1 MKSNK
6 CKICRRV
13 GEKLFL
19 KGDKCV
25 SPKCPFLKKPS
36 PPGIVSRKRRYRIS
50 EYGRELKEAQK
61 FKKMYGI
68 QEKEFKRMVRG
79 VLKKRGKEDISELL
93 IKDIEKKLSNII
105 FRTGITKSRRGA
117 KQLISHGHFLL
128 NGKEINIPSIKIKK
142 GDEIKLKEKSQKNSY
157 FKSNIPFIKKENI
170 PSWFT
175 FEKEKF
181 IIKVVREPEIKEAG
195 MKIDI
200 PLILSFYSR

>member
-1 MKSNK
+1 MLSNK

-19 KGDKCV
+19 KGDKCF

-36 PPGIVSRKRRYRIS
+36 PPGIVSKKRRERIS

-68 QEKEFKRMVRG
+68 QEKEFKRIVQG
-79 VLKKRGKEDISELL
+79 VLKKRGREDVSDLL
-93 IKDIEKKLSNII
+93 IRDTEKKLSNII
-105 FRTGITKSRRGA
+105 FRTGISKSRRGA

-128 NGKEINIPSIKIKK
+128 NGKEVNIPSIKVKK
-142 GDEIKLKEKSQKNSY
+142 GDEIRIKEKSQKNSY
-157 FKSNIPFIKKENI
+157 FKSNLPLIKEDNI
-170 PSWFT
+170 PSWFS

-181 IIKVVREPEIKEAG
+181 SIKVVREPKIEEAG
-195 MKIDI
+195 IKVDI